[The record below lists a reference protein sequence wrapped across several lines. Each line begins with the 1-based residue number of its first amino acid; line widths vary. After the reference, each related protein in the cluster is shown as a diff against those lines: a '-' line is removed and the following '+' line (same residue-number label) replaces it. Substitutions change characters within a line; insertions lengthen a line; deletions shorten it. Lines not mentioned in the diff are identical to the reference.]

1 MEKGTKIMRKL
12 MTAIL
17 VLSATA
23 MTTVA
28 ADARN
33 NRSPLADYYFGDHV
47 YPWCAQGRGVGY
59 PGECNYATYSQ
70 CEASASGRG
79 LYCNVNPV
87 VAFARVRQGLP
98 AYPPVDRYG
107 TY

>member
-1 MEKGTKIMRKL
+1 MRKL
-12 MTAIL
+12 VTAIL

-28 ADARN
+28 ADARHY
-33 NRSPLADYYFGDHV
+33 RSPLADYYFGDHV

-59 PGECNYATYSQ
+59 PGDCNYATYSQ

-98 AYPPVDRYG
+98 ASPPVDRYG
-107 TY
+107 AY

>member
-1 MEKGTKIMRKL
+1 MRKL

-23 MTTVA
+23 LSTVA

-33 NRSPLADYYFGDHV
+33 NRSPLYDHYFGETV

-59 PGECNYATYSQ
+59 PGDCNYASYSQ
-70 CEASASGRG
+70 CQASASGRG